1 MSSSSSS
8 PASMNS
14 YIKPIVGGLTAVVLD
29 KYVLMNQNLNS
40 SLYFGASVAGALSV
54 VSMFET
60 NVPTF
65 LPDIPSIGA
74 SGQTLSKRVAEIT
87 AGAGSAYAI
96 NRFVLNND
104 NSPQMM
110 AKKIGVIIASD
121 LAGEYMSDYFA
132 SRPLS
137 YFA

>member
-1 MSSSSSS
+1 MSSSS

-14 YIKPIVGGLTAVVLD
+14 YIKPIVGSITAVALD
-29 KYVLMNQNLNS
+29 KYVLMNPNMQS
-40 SLYFGASVAGALSV
+40 SLCFGGAVGAGLLA
-54 VSMFET
+54 VSMFQADI
-60 NVPTF
+60 PTF
-65 LPDIPSIGA
+65 LPDIPAIGA
-74 SGQTLSKRVAEIT
+74 TGATLSKRVAEIT
-87 AGAGSAYAI
+87 AGAGTAYVI
-96 NRFVLNND
+96 NKYALKND

-121 LAGEYMSDYFA
+121 LAGEYMSDYLA

>member
-1 MSSSSSS
+1 MSSSSS

-29 KYVLMNQNLNS
+29 KYVLMNPNMQS
-40 SLYFGASVAGALSV
+40 SLYFGGAVGAGLLA
-54 VSMFET
+54 VSMFQADI
-60 NVPTF
+60 PTF
-65 LPDIPSIGA
+65 LPDIPAIGA
-74 SGQTLSKRVAEIT
+74 TGATLSKRVAEIT

-96 NRFVLNND
+96 NRFVLKND

-121 LAGEYMSDYFA
+121 LAGEYMSDYLA